1 MRQKPRPPVDHHLA
15 GLLVSR
21 GRLHAH
27 QYLQTRDSH
36 NLEDAISTMR
46 KVVAL
51 VKGAQSDILGPALG
65 NLAAL
70 LLEQFKLTG
79 RDTALNEALQ
89 LARWAL
95 DCLSDRDADHS
106 VLLATLGSI
115 LASQYDRLKRTQDL
129 EDAISSLQI
138 ATRTQSP
145 SDDGDLPAVVLNNL
159 ACVMGRRYENSGRR
173 EDLNDAITSALDA
186 TEMGLSNC
194 PSLLAGVGS
203 TLAGLLAR
211 QYESTGQ
218 LDSLANALFELRIV
232 TEVEPEFPELDAL
245 LVQLGG
251 LAKEQHALR
260 AQPTDERIE
269 VSQSRYPN
277 ILTVFLV
284 FSLSPVLSL
293 TYPGA
298 FYPFIIF
305 FGGIMSN
312 WVFQKYIQPIS
323 RDERR
328 NSLFDSVPVWI
339 QRIFS
344 SPYDQFSF
352 KFAPTLFSTPWIETP
367 STIAFLG
374 SDEDLHNEGR
384 LRRRRSI
391 HDRRFESG
399 YDQLLRVGARNRS
412 PAHDEDCNQGDI
424 DGLHLGF
431 NKSPRARLCHP
442 SQAFPQ
448 SSRTKYYENDVERQT
463 QLPYKHLTDS
473 KAWDDI
479 KDSQSDDGF
488 LPALIV
494 ASEEG
499 RGVNEIF
506 QTKQPISTSS
516 TNRRPTTENVKKT
529 VSERFL
535 EVSSLD

>member
-1 MRQKPRPPVDHHLA
+1 
-15 GLLVSR
+15 
-21 GRLHAH
+21 
-27 QYLQTRDSH
+27 
-36 NLEDAISTMR
+36 
-46 KVVAL
+46 
-51 VKGAQSDILGPALG
+51 
-65 NLAAL
+65 
-70 LLEQFKLTG
+70 
-79 RDTALNEALQ
+79 
-89 LARWAL
+89 
-95 DCLSDRDADHS
+95 
-106 VLLATLGSI
+106 
-115 LASQYDRLKRTQDL
+115 
-129 EDAISSLQI
+129 
-138 ATRTQSP
+138 
-145 SDDGDLPAVVLNNL
+145 
-159 ACVMGRRYENSGRR
+159 MGRRYENSGRR
-173 EDLNDAITSALDA
+173 EDLNDAIASALDA
-186 TEMGLSNC
+186 TEMGFSNC

-260 AQPTDERIE
+260 AQLTDERIE

-277 ILTVFLV
+277 ILTVFFCFL
-284 FSLSPVLSL
+284 LSPVLSL

-298 FYPFIIF
+298 FYPLVIF

-312 WVFQKYIQPIS
+312 WVFQKYNQPIS
-323 RDERR
+323 RDERT
-328 NSLFDSVPVWI
+328 SVLFHSVPVWI

-352 KFAPTLFSTPWIETP
+352 KFAPTTLFSTSWIEIP
-367 STIAFLG
+367 STIAFIG
-374 SDEDLHNEGR
+374 SEEDLHNEGR

-399 YDQLLRVGARNRS
+399 YDQQLRVGARNRS
-412 PAHDEDCNQGDI
+412 PAHDEDCIQVDI
-424 DGLHLGF
+424 DALHLGF

-448 SSRTKYYENDVERQT
+448 SSRTKYYENDVERRT
-463 QLPYKHLTDS
+463 QLPHKHLTDS

-479 KDSQSDDGF
+479 KDSQSDDGL

-506 QTKQPISTSS
+506 QTKQPISTAS
-516 TNRRPTTENVKKT
+516 TNQRPTTENVKKT
-529 VSERFL
+529 VSEKFL
-535 EVSSLD
+535 VVSS